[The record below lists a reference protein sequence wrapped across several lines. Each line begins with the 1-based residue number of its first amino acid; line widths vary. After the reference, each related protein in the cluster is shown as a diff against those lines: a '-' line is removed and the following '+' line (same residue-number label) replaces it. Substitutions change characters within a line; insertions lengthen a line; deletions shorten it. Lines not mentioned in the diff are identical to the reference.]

1 VRTWNSACFL
11 VKSGKLVHHWHC
23 QLLSLILR
31 VIALVSTKLAC
42 FRNLLSGAVFSELCA
57 NIPFLRQ
64 AILRQSFSELLHLKN
79 RSPCFFVLICANE
92 AGMGMAWLGCV
103 AVVVVGLAMLSGILK
118 AVVGMAWLG
127 CVAVVVVGLVML
139 SGSLPASN
147 VLSTHGYLVGFSST
161 GGNRV
166 SPSCGHG
173 AAIDE
178 VRATGRLLLLAV
190 GVLLWFV
197 GVFSAAV

>member
-1 VRTWNSACFL
+1 
-11 VKSGKLVHHWHC
+11 
-23 QLLSLILR
+23 
-31 VIALVSTKLAC
+31 VSTKFAC
-42 FRNLLSGAVFSELCA
+42 FRNLFSGAVFSELCA

-79 RSPCFFVLICANE
+79 RSPCFFVLICAAE
-92 AGMGMAWLGCV
+92 AMMGMAWMGCV
-103 AVVVVGLAMLSGILK
+103 VVVVGLA
-118 AVVGMAWLG
+118 
-127 CVAVVVVGLVML
+127 ML

-178 VRATGRLLLLAV
+178 VRATGRLLLLV
-190 GVLLWFV
+190 IGVLLLFG
-197 GVFSAAV
+197 GVFSTAV

>member
-1 VRTWNSACFL
+1 
-11 VKSGKLVHHWHC
+11 
-23 QLLSLILR
+23 
-31 VIALVSTKLAC
+31 
-42 FRNLLSGAVFSELCA
+42 
-57 NIPFLRQ
+57 
-64 AILRQSFSELLHLKN
+64 
-79 RSPCFFVLICANE
+79 
-92 AGMGMAWLGCV
+92 
-103 AVVVVGLAMLSGILK
+103 MLSGSLK
-118 AVVGMAWLG
+118 AVVGMTGLG
-127 CVAVVVVGLVML
+127 CVAVAVVGLVML

>member
-1 VRTWNSACFL
+1 MEVVRLSKPPCCVRTWNSACFL
-11 VKSGKLVHHWHC
+11 VKSGKFVHHWHC
-23 QLLSLILR
+23 QLLSLSLL

-42 FRNLLSGAVFSELCA
+42 FRNLFSGTVFSELCA

-79 RSPCFFVLICANE
+79 RSPCFFVLICATG
-92 AGMGMAWLGCV
+92 AVMGMTWFGC
-103 AVVVVGLAMLSGILK
+103 VVVGLAMLSGIL
-118 AVVGMAWLG
+118 
-127 CVAVVVVGLVML
+127 
-139 SGSLPASN
+139 PASN
-147 VLSTHGYLVGFSST
+147 VLSTQGYLVGFSST

-178 VRATGRLLLLAV
+178 MRATGRLLLLVV
-190 GVLLWFV
+190 GVLLLFG
-197 GVFSAAV
+197 GVFSTAV

>member
-1 VRTWNSACFL
+1 
-11 VKSGKLVHHWHC
+11 
-23 QLLSLILR
+23 
-31 VIALVSTKLAC
+31 VIAFVSTKLAC

-103 AVVVVGLAMLSGILK
+103 AVVVVGLAMLSGSLK
-118 AVVGMAWLG
+118 AVVGMTWLG
-127 CVAVVVVGLVML
+127 CVAVAVVGLVML

-190 GVLLWFV
+190 GVLLLFV
-197 GVFSAAV
+197 GVFSTAV

>member
-1 VRTWNSACFL
+1 
-11 VKSGKLVHHWHC
+11 
-23 QLLSLILR
+23 

-79 RSPCFFVLICANE
+79 RSPCFFVLICATE
-92 AGMGMAWLGCV
+92 AVKAVLGMAWLGCV

-197 GVFSAAV
+197 GVFSTAV

>member
-1 VRTWNSACFL
+1 
-11 VKSGKLVHHWHC
+11 
-23 QLLSLILR
+23 

-79 RSPCFFVLICANE
+79 RSPCFFVLICATE
-92 AGMGMAWLGCV
+92 AVKAVLGMAWLGCV
-103 AVVVVGLAMLSGILK
+103 AVVVVGLAMLSGSLK

-127 CVAVVVVGLVML
+127 CVVVVVVGLAML

>member
-1 VRTWNSACFL
+1 M
-11 VKSGKLVHHWHC
+11 
-23 QLLSLILR
+23 
-31 VIALVSTKLAC
+31 IALVSTKLAC
-42 FRNLLSGAVFSELCA
+42 FRNLFSGAGFSELCA

-79 RSPCFFVLICANE
+79 RSPCFFVLICAAE
-92 AGMGMAWLGCV
+92 AMMGMARFGCV
-103 AVVVVGLAMLSGILK
+103 VVVVVGLA
-118 AVVGMAWLG
+118 
-127 CVAVVVVGLVML
+127 ML

-147 VLSTHGYLVGFSST
+147 VLSTHGYLVGLSST

-178 VRATGRLLLLAV
+178 VRATGKLLLLV
-190 GVLLWFV
+190 VVVLLLFV
-197 GVFSAAV
+197 GVFSTAV

>member
-1 VRTWNSACFL
+1 M
-11 VKSGKLVHHWHC
+11 HHWHC

-79 RSPCFFVLICANE
+79 RSPCFFVLICATE
-92 AGMGMAWLGCV
+92 AVKAVLGMAWLGCV
-103 AVVVVGLAMLSGILK
+103 AVVVVGLA
-118 AVVGMAWLG
+118 
-127 CVAVVVVGLVML
+127 ML